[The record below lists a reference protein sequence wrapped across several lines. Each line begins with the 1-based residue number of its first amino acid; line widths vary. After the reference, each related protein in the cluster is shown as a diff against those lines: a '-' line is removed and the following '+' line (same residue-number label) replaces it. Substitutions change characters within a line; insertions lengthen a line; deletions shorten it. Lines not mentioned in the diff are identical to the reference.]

1 MIGII
6 NYGSGNIQA
15 VANIYKRVG
24 ITHKIVNTKND
35 LDEVEKLIL
44 PGVGAFDATMKV
56 LNISGLRDA
65 LDYQVL
71 EKQKP
76 VLGICVG
83 MQMMGNRS
91 DEGKLEGLKWIDSE
105 ILKFDE
111 NLIQQ
116 RTKLPHMGWNDV
128 KPVVDGGLFKDYD
141 FNEEQLNSSMTF
153 QFYEENESFYT
164 RVIFVGDC
172 PIILRIPRGLSSVPN
187 INGNYL
193 TVQGVVIGRNK
204 IKVSSLSR

>member
-35 LDEVEKLIL
+35 FDEVEKLIL

-56 LNISGLRDA
+56 LNNSGLRDA

-71 EKQKP
+71 EKLKP

-83 MQMMGNRS
+83 MQIMSNV
-91 DEGKLEGLKWIDSE
+91 SE
-105 ILKFDE
+105 EK
-111 NLIQQ
+111 
-116 RTKLPHMGWNDV
+116 
-128 KPVVDGGLFKDYD
+128 
-141 FNEEQLNSSMTF
+141 
-153 QFYEENESFYT
+153 
-164 RVIFVGDC
+164 
-172 PIILRIPRGLSSVPN
+172 
-187 INGNYL
+187 
-193 TVQGVVIGRNK
+193 
-204 IKVSSLSR
+204 